1 MQLKSCPGES
11 DPREKVGA
19 FVSDDSMGS
28 IGGYRLDGLQFLKD
42 LVVEEIRRQEPDS
55 EMVELD
61 RDFLSDHRIDFERD
75 LTKVMDEMTSGDRKV
90 NWIVFEDLPVMG
102 WQMSLERI
110 RDRDTQVYLFTTACR
125 QVPCCF
131 KLIEKSRGRDR
142 PLRREGDF

>member
-55 EMVELD
+55 KMVELD
-61 RDFLSDHRIDFERD
+61 RDFLSDHGIDFERD

-131 KLIEKSRGRDR
+131 KLIERSRGGDR